1 MHGSKVCC
9 GVLYY
14 LFADSGKGLERSVN
28 LCYHEENVGAENH
41 ELTRMTS
48 SESPDVPSQTSNTP
62 SDVPQPTVS
71 QPETD
76 QIAQLDQLDHSESQP
91 PSPQVL
97 VQLALAEPVSEEPTV
112 TLDELSQAYGLETW
126 ANMQPLQEPGR
137 ESAGRNDDEPEI
149 STPTPIVL
157 ENVASE
163 SPEDLAYPPVHSGVP
178 PKESIDSITE
188 PSPEEPADF
197 PLPTS
202 SVIEATQPVDPAH
215 SNLPMASTK
224 LRKQSYVRYE
234 DKQPLLKDGS
244 EVQLTKT
251 GQKDT
256 HSKQRKEEEGKSLT
270 TEPKPSGA
278 VRKVSVKRIA
288 VAGGKKEGHES
299 MVSFWREKEEKYQK
313 DRAQEW
319 KSQ

>member
-14 LFADSGKGLERSVN
+14 LFADSLERSVN
-28 LCYHEENVGAENH
+28 LCYHEENVGAENR

-76 QIAQLDQLDHSESQP
+76 QIVQLDQLDHSESQP

-112 TLDELSQAYGLETW
+112 TLDELSKAYGLETW
-126 ANMQPLQEPGR
+126 ANMQPLQEPG
-137 ESAGRNDDEPEI
+137 P
-149 STPTPIVL
+149 
-157 ENVASE
+157 SE

-224 LRKQSYVRYE
+224 LREQSYVRYE

-270 TEPKPSGA
+270 NKPTEPKPSGA
-278 VRKVSVKRIA
+278 VRKVPVKRIA

-299 MVSFWREKEEKYQK
+299 MVSFWREKEEKYQQ